1 MDYSEDAYNF
11 CLNEQNKKKRKE
23 LEEKYG
29 ADYHKVDENVPPE
42 IESQFLDNIKKFEE
56 QWENAEIK
64 KVIEI
69 LGNPSFKKLEEI
81 NPEELSEEIDK
92 VLEIYSQ
99 YQINVDVLDEVTEED
114 FYRFLTEELPQHET
128 TFMQIEGMTT
138 NYIYEEF
145 HPSDKLDAKRSIEDF
160 LLGILNNTKKD
171 FLTTWISKEKLM
183 DSDGTPI
190 SIDDFIAKS
199 RSLFSGLPSDIEELG
214 NREINFTD
222 FNFGEK
228 NLVGVDLLL
237 RYKMKHSVRR
247 TKPAV
252 SARHVGPNKA
262 GGAGSNINEKLF
274 RFRFELERSEYGGF
288 EIVRYELRK

>member
-1 MDYSEDAYNF
+1 MDYSEDTYNF
-11 CLNEQNKKKRKE
+11 YLNEQNKKKRKA

-29 ADYHKVDENVPPE
+29 ADYHKVNENLPPE
-42 IESQFLDNIKKFEE
+42 IESQFLDNIKQFEK

-69 LGNPSFKKLEEI
+69 LGNPHFKKLEDI
-81 NPEELSEEIDK
+81 NPEELSDEIDK

-99 YQINVDVLDEVTEED
+99 HQINIDVLDEVTEED

-128 TFMQIEGMTT
+128 TFLQIEGMTT

-145 HPSDKLDAKRSIEDF
+145 HPSDKLDAKQSIEDF
-160 LLGILNNTKKD
+160 LLGILNNDKKD
-171 FLTTWISKEKLM
+171 YLTTWISKEKLT

-199 RSLFSGLPSDIEELG
+199 RSLFSGLPSDVKEPE
-214 NREINFTD
+214 NREINFID

-228 NLVGVDLLL
+228 NLVDVDLLL
-237 RYKMKHSVRR
+237 QHKMKRSTRR
-247 TKPAV
+247 TKPTV
-252 SARHVGPNKA
+252 PARHAEPNEA

-288 EIVRYELRK
+288 KIVRYELRK

>member
-1 MDYSEDAYNF
+1 MDFSEDAYNF
-11 CLNEQNKKKRKE
+11 YLNEQNKKKRKE

-29 ADYHKVDENVPPE
+29 ADYHKVDENAPPE
-42 IESQFLDNIKKFEE
+42 IESQFLNYVKQFEE
-56 QWENAEIK
+56 QWENAETK

-81 NPEELSEEIDK
+81 KPEELSDEIDK

-99 YQINVDVLDEVTEED
+99 YQINVDVLDEVTQED
-114 FYRFLTEELPQHET
+114 FYLFLTEELPQHET
-128 TFMQIEGMTT
+128 TSIQIEGMTT

-145 HPSDKLDAKRSIEDF
+145 HPSNKLDAKQSIEDF
-160 LLGILNNTKKD
+160 LLGILSNNKKD

-183 DSDGTPI
+183 DSDGTSI

-199 RSLFSGLPSDIEELG
+199 RSLFSGLPSDIKKPE
-214 NREINFTD
+214 NREINFID

-228 NLVGVDLLL
+228 NLVDVDLIL
-237 RYKMKHSVRR
+237 RYKMKHSARG
-247 TKPAV
+247 TKR
-252 SARHVGPNKA
+252 S
-262 GGAGSNINEKLF
+262 SNINEKLF

-288 EIVRYELRK
+288 EIVRYELKK